1 MLTPKLGAESIF
13 NVKSIKYNLKILG
26 AGQPHSLIV
35 ELYLI
40 DWRCKM
46 NATPSFGVSMKPEV
60 PSKPQ
65 LTLV

>member
-1 MLTPKLGAESIF
+1 MLTPKLGAASIF

-40 DWRCKM
+40 DRRCKM